1 MQADHKI
8 DQCVLGTPDKPD
20 YLEHICG
27 AGVDPDFDQLI
38 SALAHINRQKPKPLV
53 DTIMYWRK
61 AKGDQAMKAKE
72 KLNNVGAVALYLVAT
87 LIRFSLGPQIQ
98 RQGGFQGVLQNRR
111 ICRLQT

>member
-1 MQADHKI
+1 MQADQKI
-8 DQCVLGTPDKPD
+8 DQCVLGTPDKTD

-72 KLNNVGAVALYLVAT
+72 KFNNVGALFLHIVAT
-87 LIRFSLGPQIQ
+87 LILSSLGHLIQ
-98 RQGGFQGVLQNRR
+98 
-111 ICRLQT
+111 

>member
-8 DQCVLGTPDKPD
+8 DQCVLGTPDKQD

-53 DTIMYWRK
+53 ATIMYWRK

-72 KLNNVGAVALYLVAT
+72 KLNNVSDVTLYLAAI
-87 LIRFSLGPQIQ
+87 LIRCSLGYPIQ
-98 RQGGFQGVLQNRR
+98 
-111 ICRLQT
+111 

>member
-8 DQCVLGTPDKPD
+8 DQCVLGPPDKTD
-20 YLEHICG
+20 NLERICG
-27 AGVDPDFDQLI
+27 AGIDPDFDQLI

-72 KLNNVGAVALYLVAT
+72 NLNNVGALLLYLIVT
-87 LIRFSLGPQIQ
+87 LIRSSPGHLIQ
-98 RQGGFQGVLQNRR
+98 
-111 ICRLQT
+111 

>member
-8 DQCVLGTPDKPD
+8 DQCILGAPDKPN

-72 KLNNVGAVALYLVAT
+72 KLNNVSSLPLYLVAT
-87 LIRFSLGPQIQ
+87 LISSSLDYPTQ
-98 RQGGFQGVLQNRR
+98 
-111 ICRLQT
+111 

>member
-8 DQCVLGTPDKPD
+8 DQCVSTTPEKQD
-20 YLEHICG
+20 YLELICG
-27 AGVDPDFDQLI
+27 SGVDPDFDQLI

-72 KLNNVGAVALYLVAT
+72 RFNNVGALSLSLVAT
-87 LIRFSLGPQIQ
+87 LIRLSLGHPI
-98 RQGGFQGVLQNRR
+98 R
-111 ICRLQT
+111 

>member
-1 MQADHKI
+1 MVQADHKI
-8 DQCVLGTPDKPD
+8 DQCVLGTTDKAEC
-20 YLEHICG
+20 LEHICG

-72 KLNNVGAVALYLVAT
+72 KLNNVGTPALYLDAT
-87 LIRFSLGPQIQ
+87 LTNLSLGHPMQ
-98 RQGGFQGVLQNRR
+98 
-111 ICRLQT
+111 

>member
-8 DQCVLGTPDKPD
+8 DQCVVLGAPGKAQ

-27 AGVDPDFDQLI
+27 AGVDRDFDQLI

-72 KLNNVGAVALYLVAT
+72 KLNNVGALPWYQVAM
-87 LIRFSLGPQIQ
+87 LILFSLGHLIQ
-98 RQGGFQGVLQNRR
+98 
-111 ICRLQT
+111 

>member
-8 DQCVLGTPDKPD
+8 DQCVLKAG
-20 YLEHICG
+20 YLERICG

-72 KLNNVGAVALYLVAT
+72 QLNNVGDLTLSMVAT
-87 LIRFSLGPQIQ
+87 LILFSPDHRIQ
-98 RQGGFQGVLQNRR
+98 
-111 ICRLQT
+111 

>member
-8 DQCVLGTPDKPD
+8 DHCVRGTSDKAD

-27 AGVDPDFDQLI
+27 AGIDPDFDQLI

-72 KLNNVGAVALYLVAT
+72 RLNNVNTSSLYW
-87 LIRFSLGPQIQ
+87 S
-98 RQGGFQGVLQNRR
+98 
-111 ICRLQT
+111 

>member
-8 DQCVLGTPDKPD
+8 DQCILGVLDKPD
-20 YLEHICG
+20 YLEQICG

-61 AKGDQAMKAKE
+61 AKGDLAMKAKE
-72 KLNNVGAVALYLVAT
+72 IYNNVVAIT
-87 LIRFSLGPQIQ
+87 
-98 RQGGFQGVLQNRR
+98 
-111 ICRLQT
+111 

>member
-8 DQCVLGTPDKPD
+8 DQCVRGGADNHRF
-20 YLEHICG
+20 LEEICG
-27 AGVDPDFDQLI
+27 VGIDPDFDQLI

-72 KLNNVGAVALYLVAT
+72 KLNNV
-87 LIRFSLGPQIQ
+87 S
-98 RQGGFQGVLQNRR
+98 VLPW
-111 ICRLQT
+111 

>member
-1 MQADHKI
+1 MHADHKI
-8 DQCVLGTPDKPD
+8 DQCVLKTSDNPD

-72 KLNNVGAVALYLVAT
+72 RLNHVGALTLNLIAT
-87 LIRFSLGPQIQ
+87 LIRFSLGHPIQ
-98 RQGGFQGVLQNRR
+98 
-111 ICRLQT
+111 

>member
-8 DQCVLGTPDKPD
+8 DQCVLVTPDKPAY

-72 KLNNVGAVALYLVAT
+72 KLNNVGA
-87 LIRFSLGPQIQ
+87 LIL
-98 RQGGFQGVLQNRR
+98 
-111 ICRLQT
+111 

>member
-1 MQADHKI
+1 MQADLRI
-8 DQCVLGTPDKPD
+8 DQCVLGASGKTQS
-20 YLEHICG
+20 LEHICG

-72 KLNNVGAVALYLVAT
+72 KLNNVGGLPNYLVVT
-87 LIRFSLGPQIQ
+87 LIFFSLGHLIQ
-98 RQGGFQGVLQNRR
+98 YRGGFQDVQQNRR
-111 ICRLQT
+111 ICTS

>member
-1 MQADHKI
+1 MQADNKI
-8 DQCVLGTPDKPD
+8 DQCILGASDKPNH
-20 YLEHICG
+20 LEHICG

-72 KLNNVGAVALYLVAT
+72 KLNNVCALSLYLVAT
-87 LIRFSLGPQIQ
+87 LISFSLDC
-98 RQGGFQGVLQNRR
+98 L
-111 ICRLQT
+111 T

>member
-8 DQCVLGTPDKPD
+8 DQCVLGPPDKPE
-20 YLEHICG
+20 YLEQICG
-27 AGVDPDFDQLI
+27 SGIDPEFDQLI

-72 KLNNVGAVALYLVAT
+72 KLNNVGALPLYLSAT
-87 LIRFSLGPQIQ
+87 LIRFSLGHQI
-98 RQGGFQGVLQNRR
+98 R
-111 ICRLQT
+111 

>member
-8 DQCVLGTPDKPD
+8 DQCVLGASDKGE
-20 YLEHICG
+20 YLERICG
-27 AGVDPDFDQLI
+27 AGVDSDFDQLI

-72 KLNNVGAVALYLVAT
+72 KLNNVGTRPCCLVAK
-87 LIRFSLGPQIQ
+87 LIRFSLGHPMQY
-98 RQGGFQGVLQNRR
+98 RGGFQGVLRNHR
-111 ICRLQT
+111 ICH

>member
-8 DQCVLGTPDKPD
+8 DHCVLKAVN
-20 YLEHICG
+20 LEHICG

-72 KLNNVGAVALYLVAT
+72 QLNNVGDLTLYMDAT
-87 LIRFSLGPQIQ
+87 LIVFSPDHRFQ
-98 RQGGFQGVLQNRR
+98 
-111 ICRLQT
+111 

>member
-8 DQCVLGTPDKPD
+8 DQCVLGTPDKPE

-72 KLNNVGAVALYLVAT
+72 KLNSVCGFTWYLVAM
-87 LIRFSLGPQIQ
+87 LIRFSLGHPIQ
-98 RQGGFQGVLQNRR
+98 
-111 ICRLQT
+111 

>member
-8 DQCVLGTPDKPD
+8 DQCILGTPDRQN
-20 YLEHICG
+20 YLEHVCG
-27 AGVDPDFDQLI
+27 SGVDPDFDQLI

-72 KLNNVGAVALYLVAT
+72 KLNIVGALPLYLVAT
-87 LIRFSLGPQIQ
+87 LIRFSLGHPIQ
-98 RQGGFQGVLQNRR
+98 QFHGVQ
-111 ICRLQT
+111 

>member
-20 YLEHICG
+20 YLEQICG

-72 KLNNVGAVALYLVAT
+72 KLNNVSAVALYLVAT
-87 LIRFSLGPQIQ
+87 LIRFSRGH
-98 RQGGFQGVLQNRR
+98 R
-111 ICRLQT
+111 I

>member
-8 DQCVLGTPDKPD
+8 DQCVLGASGKAQ

-72 KLNNVGAVALYLVAT
+72 KVNNVGVLPRYLVAT
-87 LIRFSLGPQIQ
+87 LILFSLGHPIQ
-98 RQGGFQGVLQNRR
+98 W
-111 ICRLQT
+111 